1 MTKFASLF
9 ILPDGKPCNFSKS
22 AHRFDLVN
30 QKKIEFRRS
39 FTAEQKRVVLNTA
52 ISNLE
57 SGL

>member
-1 MTKFASLF
+1 MPKFANLF
-9 ILPDGKPCNFSKS
+9 TLPDGKPCYFSKS

-30 QKKIEFRRS
+30 RKRKRIPDI
-39 FTAEQKRVVLNTA
+39 AEKEHVVLNTV